1 MKKTTAKILWVS
13 DNYDPVIYNL
23 LRKSFP
29 DVEVYVVSPDSG
41 YLNYIKEK
49 NIQII
54 LLECNLKG
62 RNTIDVMEAI
72 QKIGHEIAV
81 IVLGECENEEIA
93 IELMRKGAYNY
104 ILRTEKFTNIL
115 PVVVEKALEKCI
127 ESEKKRHLELQLK
140 NSEKRYRTLFESIHD
155 GVCMINRDFQI
166 VMANNSLLNQFKG
179 EEGEVIGKRCYEIFH
194 GSSKPCEGDEHLC
207 PTREVFGTGKP
218 VNIIHCH
225 LSKGGDKVFVEM
237 NAHPVI
243 NEKGEITHVVEILR
257 DITEKK
263 KMEEKILEQEK
274 LSVLIEM
281 AGATAHEL
289 NQPLT
294 VIMPRLELF
303 LTKANKDDPLLK
315 DMTIIYGQCEK
326 MADLI
331 KKISEV
337 TVYQTKEYVGDVNI
351 IDIEKA
357 SNSSIMKA
365 KDSPHNLLESLLISM
380 NQYSVIVT
388 DLSGTIIYFN
398 KYSEDLLG
406 YTAEEVVQKKDVLF
420 FSKEEGT
427 SKGIEACK
435 APAIYKGYYEREK
448 TVITKDG
455 NEITIDLCFAPLL
468 DKKSQ
473 VAGFVGVAQHTS
485 H

>member
-1 MKKTTAKILWVS
+1 MEKTTANILWVS
-13 DNYDPVIYNL
+13 DNFDPVIYNL
-23 LRKSFP
+23 LRKSLP

-41 YLNYIKEK
+41 YLNYIKDK

-62 RNTIDVMEAI
+62 RNTIDVLEAI
-72 QKIGHEIAV
+72 QKIGHDILV

-115 PVVVEKALEKCI
+115 PVVVEKAFMKCI

-140 NSEKRYRTLFESIHD
+140 NSVKIESIHD

-179 EEGEVIGKRCYEIFH
+179 EAGEVIGKRCYEIFH

-357 SNSSIMKA
+357 SNPSIMKA
-365 KDSPHNLLESLLISM
+365 KNSPHNLLESLLVSM

-427 SKGIEACK
+427 SKGIEACR